1 MGFAM
6 AAHASNTST
15 VEGVKPLVLVVLDT
29 SYSMEYFAGDA
40 VTPSVDMT
48 GPLCEGPGATAPKMA
63 LGKYTKS
70 RLIVAKEILT
80 GTYEDYW
87 CRERAP
93 GADGYK
99 GGLPLYEACSGYGP
113 NACTS
118 PRQKF
123 DGLLD
128 IARDTVKFT
137 VMSFDTK
144 ADTSSDWEGMYSYG
158 PNVSGVNLGIRNS
171 KWGEPNTANVW
182 DESMGMWTLNDE
194 TGHRVNNNRGQLIRP
209 SSDDGFGPM
218 RNRNRLA
225 QYDIASLRGD
235 FETGGTPLGPALH
248 DARWFMTSDK
258 SVKPSQF
265 SDGSGDALASC
276 RDRTIILITDGKA
289 TDDGKFGYP
298 STAAAIEAM
307 KSTPPSPVRVVV
319 VGFNLEGQGC
329 SSNPGGDRCFIEK
342 LDPANGG
349 PADAVYIATDSRGMA
364 AALAG
369 EVAGAHAEVQSRT
382 GITLTNATQSSQ
394 DLQYQFNASYQSDP
408 NNDINLVGYLDQT
421 VYQCSEKCA
430 AVSDGG
436 LSCAMEQVPIHEVL
450 NKGANGTRNLLA
462 VVDGAVHKL
471 EQKLVQL
478 GGSKGEM
485 GRMFGVPQVGNLPRV
500 LPEGYDG
507 LGNVIHSAGFL
518 GPASKLKHQRQYM
531 REVIRTIRADDV
543 SSRKRKR
550 LGAISRATPVVQ
562 EPLTKGAY
570 PIRSWNSYV
579 ETPLESNSHAYTP
592 QCRPT
597 VLYTGTHDGLIHA
610 FRVDNLA
617 ATSSACSSVVPTQES
632 DDLGQELW
640 AVMPHTLLRS
650 SHALV
655 DRFHFLM
662 DGELHLNDV
671 LLVRTDPT
679 TAVTSK
685 EARQWRSVLSGGYG
699 KGGRGYFAFDVTN
712 ALDGPEVLWEI
723 DPDRRCTP
731 AGCVEGDLDSSSQ
744 FSKLGLSTPRPAYG
758 TIFLNNE
765 EVAIAVLPG
774 GDSLDDTT
782 DENVGR
788 VVYVVRLD
796 TGAKIA
802 EFSTEQNNVEDM
814 TGTTIKLP
822 SAMTGTASVFSDV
835 PGVVSTRAFMG
846 DAGGRLWRLNM
857 TGTSPKAWRLQLF
870 HDPYGAGTL
879 KTDVW
884 ETRQPVIGA
893 PALALTTTSG
903 HVAVVYG
910 TGNVDYLSD
919 STSDPHDGV
928 FSVSEVTDDAGE
940 VSVNWNWSRVL
951 AGTEKLTGSPIIFD
965 KTAYFTTYITQPDEA
980 CAPGGGR
987 LYGVDFIEASG
998 KPTDS
1003 DSTVPRLDE
1012 DGDPTTIDLVQYVET
1027 GSSIPL
1033 GVKAVERP
1041 SCSVAGAGGGGG
1053 GGQNKRGDLE
1063 LLLNVAKGEGY
1074 TPKTVPPGVNG
1085 ATQKTRN
1092 ITRKLATSG
1101 EMLQS
1106 AAWGYVLY

>member
-1 MGFAM
+1 M
-6 AAHASNTST
+6 TSGAT
-15 VEGVKPLVLVVLDT
+15 KGGSVEGVKPLVVVVLDT

-40 VTPSVDMT
+40 LTPSYDMY
-48 GPLCEGPGATAPKMA
+48 GPVCEGPGATSPKKA
-63 LGKYTKS
+63 LSEYTKS
-70 RLIVAKEILT
+70 RLIASKEILT

-87 CRERAP
+87 CRERSP
-93 GADGYK
+93 GTDGYT
-99 GGLPLYEACSGYGP
+99 GGLPLYEACTGYGP
-113 NACTS
+113 DACTN
-118 PRQKF
+118 PKQRF

-137 VMSFDTK
+137 VMSFDTNASPAASWK
-144 ADTSSDWEGMYSYG
+144 GMYSYG
-158 PNVSGVNLGIRNS
+158 PTKSGVNLGIRNS
-171 KWGEPNTANVW
+171 KWGEPDIPNVW
-182 DESMGMWTLNDE
+182 DESTGLWTLNDLS
-194 TGHRVNNNRGQLIRP
+194 GHRVNNNRGQLITP
-209 SSDDGFGPM
+209 SADDGFGPM

-235 FETGGTPLGPALH
+235 FETGGTPLGPALD
-248 DARWFMTSDK
+248 DARWFMLSDK

-276 RDRTIILITDGKA
+276 RERTIILITDGKA
-289 TDDGKFGYP
+289 SDDGKFGYP
-298 STAAAIEAM
+298 STATAIEAL
-307 KSTPPSPVRVVV
+307 KSTPPSPVRVVI
-319 VGFNLEGQGC
+319 VGFNLAGEGC
-329 SSNPGGDRCFIEK
+329 SVNPESDRCFIEK

-349 PADAVYIATDSRGMA
+349 PADAVYIATDSRSMA

-369 EVAGAHAEVQSRT
+369 EVSGAHAEIQSRT
-382 GITLTNATQSSQ
+382 GITITNATQSNQ

-421 VYQCSEKCA
+421 IYECSEKCA

-436 LSCAMEQVPIHEVL
+436 LSCAMEQLPIHERL
-450 NKGANGTRNLLA
+450 NQGSNGNRKLLA
-462 VVDGAVHKL
+462 IVDGTIHKL
-471 EQKLVQL
+471 EQELVQL
-478 GGSKGEM
+478 GGSKSEM
-485 GRMFGVPQVGNLPRV
+485 GRIFGVPQTGNLPQV
-500 LPEGYDG
+500 LPDGYDAS
-507 LGNVIHSAGFL
+507 GNVIHSDGIL
-518 GPASKLKHQRQYM
+518 GPASKMKFQRKYM
-531 REVIRTIRADDV
+531 RQVISTVRADNS

-550 LGAISRATPVVQ
+550 MGAISRATPVVQ
-562 EPLTKGAY
+562 EPLSAGAY

-579 ETPLESNSHAYTP
+579 ETPLDSNSNDYTP

-610 FRVDNLA
+610 FRVDNLT
-617 ATSSACSSVVPTQES
+617 ATKSACSNVVPVQGA
-632 DDLGQELW
+632 DDLGKELW
-640 AVMPHTLLRS
+640 AVMPHTLLKGA
-650 SHALV
+650 HVLV

-679 TAVTSK
+679 TAVITK
-685 EARQWRSVLSGGYG
+685 EAKQWRSVLSGGYG
-699 KGGRGYFAFDVTN
+699 KGGRGYFALDVTN
-712 ALDGPEVLWEI
+712 ALDGPKLLWEI
-723 DPDRRCTP
+723 DPERRCTP
-731 AGCVEGDLDSSSQ
+731 TGCISGSLDSSGD

-758 TIFLNNE
+758 TIFLNDE

-774 GDSLDDTT
+774 GDSLDDTS

-802 EFSTEQNNVEDM
+802 EFSTDSNNIEDM
-814 TGTTIKLP
+814 NGTSMELK

-835 PGVVSTRAFMG
+835 PSVVSTRAFMG

-857 TGTSPKAWRLQLF
+857 TGTSPAAWRLQLF

-919 STSDPHDGV
+919 STSAPHDGV
-928 FSVSEVTDDAGE
+928 FSVSEVTNDSGE
-940 VSVNWNWSRVL
+940 VSVEWNWSRVL
-951 AGTEKLTGSPIIFD
+951 EGTEKLTGSPIIFD

-987 LYGVDFIEASG
+987 LYGVDFTESSGEA
-998 KPTDS
+998 TDS

-1012 DGDPTTIDLVQYVET
+1012 DGDPTTIDHVQYVET

-1041 SCSVAGAGGGGG
+1041 SCSVAGGGGAGAS
-1053 GGQNKRGDLE
+1053 GQSKRGDLE
-1063 LLLNVAKGEGY
+1063 LLLNVAKGQGY
-1074 TPKTVPPGVNG
+1074 TPKTVPPGING
-1085 ATQKTRN
+1085 ASQKTRN
-1092 ITRKLATSG
+1092 ISYKLSTSG

-1106 AAWGYVLY
+1106 ASWGYVLY